1 MSDAARRSCSRL
13 RPRPGQCSVLPSPP
27 RSSFEN
33 RSGLPRHDV
42 DPRYSGQRVTS
53 SSACSEINSS
63 GKVLSVSLPPPLSSA
78 SFNLHLSL
86 SRTLDRGAAF
96 PPNASDYCVT
106 DRHQPRKLGVANF
119 ILPGVVGHNACCA
132 DRPGSLI
139 GESWPS
145 PTPDVCV
152 PVIKAINTGVHSWQT
167 VAQPCATFRITDSVA
182 NSSGRYSVSVKPG
195 IL

>member
-1 MSDAARRSCSRL
+1 MSDAHACASVLVRASVPSR
-13 RPRPGQCSVLPSPP
+13 LPSPP

-42 DPRYSGQRVTS
+42 DPRYSGHPVTS

-63 GKVLSVSLPPPLSSA
+63 GKVLSVSLPPPLPSA

-86 SRTLDRGAAF
+86 SLALDRGAPF
-96 PPNASDYCVT
+96 PPSASDYCVT

-119 ILPGVVGHNACCA
+119 VLHGVVGRNACYA

-145 PTPDVCV
+145 PTTDVCV
-152 PVIKAINTGVHSWQT
+152 PVIKTINTGVDSWQT
-167 VAQPCATFRITDSVA
+167 VARPCATFRITDSVA
-182 NSSGRYSVSVKPG
+182 NSSGRYSMSVKPG